1 MEVVSVHTKRTGNPA
16 ENWKADADRL
26 RGCDYV
32 LDESSGKVYS
42 FTGVSQPDSN
52 GRVNFKGMTE
62 ETDPQVVNQIHENVD
77 TSHVPGDRNSVHY
90 HSI

>member
-1 MEVVSVHTKRTGNPA
+1 MKVVSVNTKNTGNPA
-16 ENWKADADRL
+16 GNWKADADRL

-42 FTGVSQPDSN
+42 FTGVSQPDSD

-77 TSHVPGDRNSVHY
+77 ISHVQGDSNPVHY